1 MKLKGI
7 INIDS
12 GEDDKDVGLEKSYT
26 QLKHNKGEKKPYLHQ
41 YNPALRSQQ
50 DWACQKS
57 LYS

>member
-50 DWACQKS
+50 DWACQKVK
-57 LYS
+57 